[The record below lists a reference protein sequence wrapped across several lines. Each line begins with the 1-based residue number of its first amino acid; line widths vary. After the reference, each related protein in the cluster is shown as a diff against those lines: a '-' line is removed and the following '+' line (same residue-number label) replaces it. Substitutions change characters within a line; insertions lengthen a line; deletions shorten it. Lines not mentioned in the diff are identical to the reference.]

1 MNDSHIRSIVI
12 VGGGTAGWM
21 CAAALSR
28 LTRNGL
34 TTITLIESEE
44 IGMIGVGE
52 ATIPPI
58 LSFNQLL
65 GIDENDFLR
74 HTKGT
79 FKLAI
84 EFVDWT
90 RIGHRY
96 FHPFGSFG
104 VDMDAVKFHQVW
116 LKHHLLGEEQDIAE
130 FNLCTVAARLGRFTR
145 PSMDP
150 STVLSSL
157 KYAYHF
163 DASLYAQYLRRYAE
177 ARGVVR
183 REGRIVDVAL
193 RGADGFIEAV
203 TMSDGT
209 RIAGEFFIDCSGFR
223 GLLIE
228 QALKTGYEDWTRWLP
243 CDRAVAVP
251 CASAGEPLPYTRA
264 TARQAG
270 WQWRIA
276 LQHRIG
282 NGYVYSSRHLSD
294 DDAAATLLAN
304 LDGEPLAEPRTLR
317 FTTGRRRQQWNR
329 NCVALGLAS
338 GFIEPLESTSI
349 HLIQAGIS
357 KLLALFPDRTFNP
370 LQTAEYNRLSA
381 LQFEQIR
388 DFIILHYKAT
398 ERDDSEFWNACRTMS
413 IPDALAAKIEL
424 FRAGGRFFRFEDELF
439 GEVDWISVLLG
450 QNVLPLSY
458 DPVVDSL
465 NEQSVR
471 ASLGRLKVLIRKTAE
486 AMPSHGAFLAQH
498 CGAGATSS
506 SVQNQT
512 SGASRVR

>member
-1 MNDSHIRSIVI
+1 MNDGHIRSIVI

-28 LTRNGL
+28 LVRNGF
-34 TTITLIESEE
+34 TTITLIESDE
-44 IGMIGVGE
+44 IGIVGVGE

-58 LSFNQLL
+58 VAFNQLL
-65 GIDENDFLR
+65 GLDEDDLLR
-74 HTKGT
+74 QTQGT

-104 VDMDAVKFHQVW
+104 VDMEAVKFHQFW
-116 LKHHLLGEEQDIAE
+116 LKHHLRNEEHDIAE
-130 FNLCTVAARLGRFTR
+130 FNLCTAAARLGRFTR

-163 DASLYAQYLRRYAE
+163 DASLYALYLRRYSE

-183 REGRIVDVAL
+183 REGRVVDTVL
-193 RGADGFIEAV
+193 RGEDGFIEAV

-209 RIAGEFFIDCSGFR
+209 RVDGEFFIDCSGFR

-228 QALKTGYEDWTRWLP
+228 QALKTGYEDWTHWLP
-243 CDRAVAVP
+243 CDRAVAIP
-251 CASAGEPLPYTRA
+251 CAGAGEPAPYTRS
-264 TARQAG
+264 TAQKAG
-270 WQWRIA
+270 WQWRIP
-276 LQHRIG
+276 LQRRVG
-282 NGYVYSSRHLSD
+282 NGYVYSSSHIGD
-294 DDAAATLLAN
+294 DEAAATLLAN
-304 LDGEPLAEPRTLR
+304 LDGKALAEPRKLS
-317 FTTGRRRQQWNR
+317 FTTGRRRRQWNR
-329 NCVALGLAS
+329 NCLSLGLAS

-357 KLLALFPDRTFNP
+357 KLLALFPDRSFNP
-370 LQTAEYNRLSA
+370 VQTAEYNRLSA

-398 ERDDSEFWNACRTMS
+398 ERDDSEFWNSCRTMS
-413 IPDALAAKIEL
+413 IPDTLSAKIEL

-450 QNVLPLSY
+450 QNIRPQSY

-465 NEQSVR
+465 NEEVVR
-471 ASLGRLKVLIRKTAE
+471 GNLSRLKALIRKTAE
-486 AMPSHGAFLAQH
+486 AMPSHGTFLAQH
-498 CGAGATSS
+498 CAATTSNGT
-506 SVQNQT
+506 QNHI